1 MKIIISLNTAW
12 NLLNFR
18 SGLIRALVRQGHE
31 VVAIAPADN
40 YAPALATLGCRFVPI
55 AMDQWGTHPGHDLLL
70 LWRYWRCLRRE
81 QPGLYLGYTVKP
93 NVYGSLAAHCLGI
106 PVINNIAGLGT
117 VFIRNGWMARLVR
130 SMYKVSL
137 RKSASVFFQNQ
148 DDQKLF
154 IANSLV
160 LADATQVLPG
170 SGIDLDRFR
179 MAAMPAG
186 SASGAKF
193 RFLLVARLL
202 WDKGLAEYL
211 EAAKLIRQR
220 WPKVECCLLG
230 FVDTQNPSG
239 ISKTQLDAW
248 VAQGHVTYLGVSSDV
263 RPNIA
268 AADCIVLPSY
278 REGTPRSLLEAAA
291 MGRPIITTEAV
302 GCRDVVEDGV
312 TGYLCR
318 VRDGVDL
325 AAKMERML
333 ALTDAQRALM
343 GARGRAKMEREFDER
358 IVIDKYLKTIEAIE
372 TIGRQKSAKNGGTQ
386 GKQHDAE
393 SEEMPI

>member
-18 SGLIRALVRQGHE
+18 AGLIRALVRQGHE

-55 AMDQWGTHPGHDLLL
+55 AMDQWGTHPGQDLLL

-106 PVINNIAGLGT
+106 PVINNIAGLGS

-154 IANSLV
+154 IANGLV
-160 LADATQVLPG
+160 LSDATQVLPG

-179 MAAMPAG
+179 LAAM
-186 SASGAKF
+186 SASGASGDKF

-268 AADCIVLPSY
+268 EADCIVLPSY

-343 GARGRAKMEREFDER
+343 GARGRAKMERQFDER
-358 IVIDKYLKTIEAIE
+358 IVIEKYLQTIE
-372 TIGRQKSAKNGGTQ
+372 TISRQRSVKNGGTQ